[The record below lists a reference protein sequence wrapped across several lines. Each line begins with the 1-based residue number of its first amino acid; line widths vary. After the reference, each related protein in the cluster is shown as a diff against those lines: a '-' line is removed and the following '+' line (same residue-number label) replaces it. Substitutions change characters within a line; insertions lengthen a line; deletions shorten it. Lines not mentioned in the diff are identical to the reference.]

1 MKKLSILALAAT
13 ALLISGAN
21 GIAANNN
28 LHSVITTTKK
38 AAGDVHENSTTL
50 NCYTQTGGWLGN
62 GYGITLA
69 ISGVVGNG
77 FGVFGGATYNNDVV
91 CFLIFFR

>member
-1 MKKLSILALAAT
+1 MQKALIMKKLSILALAAT

-50 NCYTQTGGWLGN
+50 NCYTQTGGWLGD

-69 ISGVVGNG
+69 ISGVVKLS
-77 FGVFGGATYNNDVV
+77 TS
-91 CFLIFFR
+91 